1 MEKKFSSSGHLMVR
15 GGGGGGGGGG
25 KKSSLTRHLHL
36 SVSTQPAS
44 RTPLQVSAKYAAG
57 VATFSE
63 NVTTQLKPPINSF
76 RLLCDRMGKFRLT
89 H

>member
-1 MEKKFSSSGHLMVR
+1 MYFGDIIFWGVMSCGYFR
-15 GGGGGGGGGG
+15 GEGGG

-63 NVTTQLKPPINSF
+63 NVTTQLKLPINSF